1 MSYQVSGESE
11 VELKCLWFAEKGSS
25 SGVPGLPFYRSREG
39 PVVQERERE
48 KEEREKQWR
57 RHP

>member
-48 KEEREKQWR
+48 KE
-57 RHP
+57 